1 MITCTKC
8 GSEEW
13 ANTHLSAINPA
24 EDTFKCKLC
33 YHVFKRYDQ
42 PEFVSINIPND
53 ITSANIGELVFIAKH
68 LYRNL
73 LGSYDEKSGVATTAN
88 LQIMQGLN
96 CIQQAAYFFQL
107 AEISQMRE
115 K

>member
-8 GSEEW
+8 GSGAW
-13 ANTHLSAINPA
+13 TNTHKSAIDPA
-24 EDTFKCKLC
+24 EDTFKCANC
-33 YHVFKRYDQ
+33 DHISKRYDE
-42 PEFVSINIPND
+42 PEYTTVNIPDD
-53 ITSANIGELVFIAKH
+53 ITSADLGELTSLAKQF
-68 LYRNL
+68 YRGL
-73 LGSYDEKSGVATTAN
+73 LGAYDETSGVAVTAN